1 MKSIVCVSLSLYV
14 CMCLCVCV
22 HSAGVM
28 VNVPYQVFFMRK
40 LWFNVV
46 PGNDPEADRIFHFPQ
61 VLVAQI
67 EQSLR

>member
-1 MKSIVCVSLSLYV
+1 M
-14 CMCLCVCV
+14 CVCV
-22 HSAGVM
+22 RSAGTM
-28 VNVPYQVFFMRK
+28 VSVPYQVFFMRK

-46 PGNDPEADRIFHFPQ
+46 PGKDPQADLIFHFPQ